1 LTILA
6 IKQLESKSA
15 RQRLENAGVSC
26 MTTYFVSRH
35 AGAVEWASTQDLG
48 IDVWLEHLDAAS
60 VIPGDI
66 VAGTLPVHLAAAVCE
81 RGAIYLHL
89 AIDMPGQLRGGEL
102 TAEQLEQMGARLE
115 KYDVSRS

>member
-1 LTILA
+1 M
-6 IKQLESKSA
+6 
-15 RQRLENAGVSC
+15 RDRLENAGGFC
-26 MTTYFVSRH
+26 MTTFFVSRH

-60 VIPGDI
+60 VFPGDI

-89 AIDMPGQLRGGEL
+89 AIDMPGQARGREL
-102 TAEQLEQMGARLE
+102 TAEQLKQMGSKLE
-115 KYDVSRS
+115 KYDVSRR

>member
-6 IKQLESKSA
+6 IKQLEPKSV
-15 RQRLENAGVSC
+15 RHWLENAGGFC

-48 IDVWLEHLDAAS
+48 IDIWLEHLDAAS
-60 VIPGDI
+60 IFPDDI

-89 AIDMPGQLRGGEL
+89 AIDMPGQARGGEL
-102 TAEQLEQMGARLE
+102 TADQLGQMGARLE
-115 KYDVSRS
+115 KYDVARS